1 MRKYNYWSF
10 DISTTLNTSGAISLG
25 PLGID
30 VRGDEIKYYYT
41 SDNDEFGDNGDS
53 FIHIKT
59 LEIDLVTPGTASP
72 DTAIALLH
80 GMLSIPEP
88 GESSEYIGEISLKI
102 PKAKIAGGVAIR
114 LQPRHP
120 AFIIDAFIDLP
131 APIPL
136 GPLGIYKTNTH
147 ILSPLIFQTR
157 E

>member
-41 SDNDEFGDNGDS
+41 SYNDEFGGNGDS

-59 LEIDLVTPGTASP
+59 LEIDLVIPGTASP
-72 DTAIALLH
+72 TTAIAILH

-88 GESSEYIGEISLKI
+88 GESEEYVGEVSLKI
-102 PKAKIAGGVAIR
+102 PKAKIAGSASMR
-114 LQPRHP
+114 LQPKYP
-120 AFIIDAFIDLP
+120 AFIVDAAIDLP
-131 APIPL
+131 PL
-136 GPLGIYKTNTH
+136 FLWGLWESTKQIHIYYQ
-147 ILSPLIFQTR
+147 L
-157 E
+157 